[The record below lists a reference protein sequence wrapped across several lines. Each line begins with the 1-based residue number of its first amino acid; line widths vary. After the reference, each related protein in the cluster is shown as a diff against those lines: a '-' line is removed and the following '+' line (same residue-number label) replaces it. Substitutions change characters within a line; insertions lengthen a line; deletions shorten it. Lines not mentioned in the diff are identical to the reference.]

1 MGRAAKKEENV
12 AEVREER
19 SIDRAAATG
28 SAELIGKAQKDKV
41 KALGP
46 RMYVGPTISGIGIQN
61 RVYTEIP
68 QDAKEKAKEMPEIS
82 QLFIPVK
89 NYPVANQMLREKKG
103 YIYSA
108 FCKVGALRNG
118 GNEA

>member
-1 MGRAAKKEENV
+1 MGRTAKKDENTADV
-12 AEVREER
+12 QE
-19 SIDRAAATG
+19 
-28 SAELIGKAQKDKV
+28 GKAEGTASAAERV
-41 KALGP
+41 EKAQSGKIKTSEP
-46 RMYVGPTISGIGIQN
+46 RMYVGPTVSGIGIQN

-68 QDAKEKAKEMPEIS
+68 KDAKERAKEMPEIN

-118 GNEA
+118 GIEA